1 MAKGDEKRSLVAL
14 QQALELGE
22 PENRVMTFVR
32 EGAAMEKLLRLAQA
46 KAIAPQFVGRL
57 LAVFESRRKPVPIPS
72 IPDQALVEP
81 LSARELEVLKLLA
94 KGCADKQIAET
105 LVISPETVHKH
116 LKNIYEKLDVH
127 SRTEAVARARQLDLV

>member
-1 MAKGDEKRSLVAL
+1 
-14 QQALELGE
+14 
-22 PENRVMTFVR
+22 MTFVR